1 MSWLEKICE
10 GNERFRDR
18 IEIDALPRERQ
29 PCPYA
34 IITCMDP
41 RINLEAVGIRPFGP
55 DGAANSQVRI
65 IRTLGGI
72 AEDRSLV
79 VGIHLAGFKEIA
91 ILMHSDCGCSLAY
104 SKIDTVVENIQSN
117 LNPERW
123 NKVKTKFGPDM
134 QDGLR
139 HWLHAFEDPRKAVKK
154 EVQVLKNNLLVPDDL
169 IVHGL
174 VYDLSTASIEIVVD
188 GYCD

>member
-1 MSWLEKICE
+1 MNWLKQICKA
-10 GNERFRDR
+10 NEILRNRVDK
-18 IEIDALPRERQ
+18 DALPKVRQ

-41 RINLEAVGIRPFGP
+41 RINVEAVGIGPFGP

-91 ILMHSDCGCSLAY
+91 ILMHTDCGCSLAY
-104 SKIDTVVENIQSN
+104 SKIDTVIENMQSN
-117 LNPERW
+117 LNPDKW
-123 NKVKTKFGPDM
+123 DKVKANFGPDLR
-134 QDGLR
+134 DGLR
-139 HWLHAFEDPRKAVKK
+139 QWLHAFEDPHTAVQK
-154 EVQVLKNNLLVPDDL
+154 EVQNLKTSLFVPYDL

-174 VYDLSTASIEIVVD
+174 VYDLSTATIEVVVD
-188 GYCD
+188 GYSN